1 VSGVAET
8 ATTQSPDQVAEARR
22 HAKELRDATYPT
34 STEVALECDL
44 VMKGGVSSGVVYPLA
59 ACELART
66 RRFVNIGGS
75 SAGAIA
81 ACMVAAAECGRDS
94 GGFNRLAALPDEIG
108 PTLPKL
114 FTSGPHTKTAHAA
127 VMAWLDPNAS
137 RPAKIRRVT
146 FTLLRSQWRRVV
158 LGWLLAVAVAVAAAF
173 ALVGAPDDG
182 VGIARFVAVIVVIV
196 GVGMLVAVTWS
207 IAGELDRTQHGMT
220 AQGFGVC
227 VGSDGANA
235 HPPTQKDPGALTDWL
250 SARIDSIA
258 GVERPLL
265 VGDLR
270 DKGVN
275 LLVMTTNLTQ
285 GRPMCFPFTE
295 DRFLFD
301 PVELGVYFPPKIVDA
316 LIDSQLPAPARDGVE
331 MVSAEGHPLYRLPAA
346 ERLPVV
352 LAARISLSFPGL
364 ISAVPLYVIDNSRLN
379 PADRKPVRCWFSD
392 GGITS
397 NFPIHFFDSFW
408 PRRPTFALDPRGYHP
423 DHPHSD
429 VYYSATARREPSVT
443 PISTLRGFFAAIL
456 DTMEYW
462 ADDAQCTLPG
472 YRDRIVEVH
481 LHSGEGGMN
490 LEMPAD
496 VVAMVA
502 EKGRKAAIALDEAF
516 DFDRH
521 RWTRY
526 LNSMGRLQD
535 AIASM
540 DARYGPSRPGLHD
553 GMRDLIEHADRF
565 PPYDHPHDWSVK
577 ARDRTEDLLHFAI
590 VPEPDFSQDAPQPVP
605 TMRITPRF

>member
-1 VSGVAET
+1 VSGVAQT

-22 HAKELRDATYPT
+22 HAQELRDTTYPT
-34 STEVALECDL
+34 TAEVALECDL

-81 ACMVAAAECGRDS
+81 ACMVAAAECGRDT
-94 GGFNRLAALPDEIG
+94 GGFNRLAALPEEIG

-127 VMAWLDPNAS
+127 LMAWLDPKAS

-158 LGWLLAVAVAVAAAF
+158 LGWLLAVVIAIAAAF
-173 ALVGAPDDG
+173 ALVGSPDDG
-182 VGIARFVAVIVVIV
+182 VAIARFVAVIVVIV
-196 GVGMLVAVTWS
+196 GVGMLLAATWAL
-207 IAGELDRTQHGMT
+207 AGEVDHTQHGMT
-220 AQGFGVC
+220 AQGFGLC
-227 VGSDGANA
+227 VGSNGPAA
-235 HPPTQKDPGALTDWL
+235 QLPTQKDPGALTDWL

-265 VGDLR
+265 VGDLG
-270 DKGVN
+270 DKSVN
-275 LLVMTTNLTQ
+275 LQVMTTNLTQ

-301 PVELGVYFPPKIVDA
+301 PVELGTYFPPKIIEA

-331 MVSAEGHPLYRLPAA
+331 MVSVEGKPLYWLPAS

-408 PRRPTFALDPRGYHP
+408 PRRPTFALDLRGYHP

-443 PISTLRGFFAAIL
+443 VISTLRGFFAAIL

-462 ADDAQCTLPG
+462 ADDAQSTLPG

-481 LHSGEGGMN
+481 LHSEEGGMN

-496 VVAMVA
+496 VIATVAD
-502 EKGRKAAIALDEAF
+502 KGRKAAIALDEGF

-535 AIASM
+535 AVASM

-553 GMRDLIEHADRF
+553 GVRDLIEHADRF

-605 TMRITPRF
+605 TLRITPRF